1 MLPSQPD
8 HYHVASMSAA
18 RDPSPIA
25 PPTPDRDGFSLISK
39 IPIVWD
45 IDLTTDHKEFKYMTD
60 ITYHHSTNDSVARI
74 AFDRPE
80 KLHAFRPT
88 TIREIQH
95 ALHHATDS
103 INIAVIILTSN
114 CDPSQYTPAFCSGG
128 DQTVRHNDGG
138 YQDGTEFG
146 TPKLRVLDLQT
157 QMRKCPKPIIAVVQ
171 GYCMGGG
178 HILHMVSDLTIA
190 ADNAVFGQTGPR
202 MGSFD
207 AGYGCS
213 QAVHTMG
220 DKRARELW
228 YLCRYY
234 SASDAYQMG
243 FINAFCPV
251 HELDSLTAQWVR
263 RIVMNSGTAI
273 AACKAAINA
282 VTEHGV
288 QQMGSELTRLFYLSK
303 ESQEGRDAFL
313 QKRPPNF
320 RSKL

>member
-1 MLPSQPD
+1 MLPSQL
-8 HYHVASMSAA
+8 HTNHVASMSAA
-18 RDPSPIA
+18 RNPSRIA
-25 PPTPDRDGFSLISK
+25 PPTPHRDGFSLISK
-39 IPIVWD
+39 VPIVWD
-45 IDLTTDHKEFKYMTD
+45 VNVTQEKSEFQYMTD
-60 ITYHHSTNDSVARI
+60 ITYHHSTRDSVARI
-74 AFDRPE
+74 AFHRPE
-80 KLHAFRPT
+80 RLHAFRPT

-95 ALHHATDS
+95 ALQDATDTV
-103 INIAVIILTSN
+103 NVHVIIITSN
-114 CDPSQYTPAFCSGG
+114 CDATQYTPAFCAGG

-138 YQDGTEFG
+138 YQDGTEQG

-157 QMRKCPKPIIAVVQ
+157 QMRKCHKPIIAVVQ
-171 GYCMGGG
+171 GYCVGGG
-178 HILHMVSDLTIA
+178 HILHMVSDLTLA

-234 SASDAYQMG
+234 SAKEAYQMG
-243 FINAFCPV
+243 FINAHCPV
-251 HELDSLTAQWVR
+251 DELDGLTAQWVR
-263 RIVMNSGTAI
+263 RMVMNSGSAI

-282 VTEHGV
+282 VTEHGI
-288 QQMGSELTRLFYLSK
+288 QQMGGELTRLFYQSK